1 MSAVPF
7 GHHTLQ
13 NRYCFTGMLTL
24 DTPLRVSSG
33 RASDETDAPLMRD
46 RAHIPYIPGSSLR
59 GAIRSEIERILAAV
73 GDVAAGV
80 STCVLFTNDDCNAKA
95 RREFENQ
102 DPSEEKLT
110 SFAET
115 ELCDVC
121 LLLGCT
127 VYASRLAIEDAYPAS
142 QTASYCR
149 VRDGVGIDR
158 DTDAAREGVK
168 FDYEVLEKG
177 PAFSLK
183 MRVENV
189 NGKDKTLINLILDV
203 LQHGL
208 SVGGK
213 RAAGLGRVRLKDYAV
228 TGFEDPKALW
238 ETIMQGKD
246 PHQPISWKG
255 GTHA

>member
-24 DTPLRVSSG
+24 DTPLRLSSG

-46 RAHIPYIPGSSLR
+46 RAHISYIPGSSLR

-95 RREFENQ
+95 REFQKQ
-102 DPSEEKLT
+102 DPSEEKLA

-115 ELCDVC
+115 ELCDLC
-121 LLLGCT
+121 RLLGCT
-127 VYASRLAIEDAYPAS
+127 VYASRLAIDDAYPGS

-158 DTDAAREGVK
+158 DTGAAREGVK

-177 PAFSLK
+177 PEFSFS

-189 NGKDKTLINLILDV
+189 TPKDKTLINLILGV
-203 LQHGL
+203 LKQGL
-208 SVGGK
+208 YVGGK
-213 RAAGLGRVRLKDYAV
+213 RSAGLGKVKLEIYPV
-228 TGFEDPKALW
+228 TGFEDPKTLW
-238 ETIMQGKD
+238 EAIMQGKD
-246 PHQPISWKG
+246 PHQIIAWES